1 MTSQS
6 SNPALEALR
15 QQWEAAAGGW
25 DAHSPMLRAWLAG
38 PTRTLFDAAGV
49 AEGQSALDVAAGA
62 GDQTLMLAERVGT
75 KGHILAT
82 DLSPS
87 LIESLKRH
95 AQDAGL
101 ATVEARVADAQDPLD
116 EADAFDAAVCRLG
129 LMLMP
134 EPSRCLSS
142 VHTTLKPGGRFAAL
156 VFAEPD
162 ANPCIRILMSTA
174 LRHAGLPPRDPFAS
188 GGLFSL
194 GRPGHL
200 DRLFE
205 EAGFREVSTFRI
217 DAPFRLPSVDGYMVF
232 LRSAAA
238 PVIAVLSKL
247 ESEAREAA
255 WRDIREQLLSE
266 FARPDGWIGPNT
278 LLVTAGRK

>member
-1 MTSQS
+1 
-6 SNPALEALR
+6 
-15 QQWEAAAGGW
+15 
-25 DAHSPMLRAWLAG
+25 MLRAWLTG

-49 AEGQSALDVAAGA
+49 AEGQSVLDLAAGA

-87 LIESLKRH
+87 LIESLKRN

-101 ATVEARVADAQDPLD
+101 ATVEAKVADAQDSLN
-116 EADAFDAAVCRLG
+116 EVDAFDAAVCRLG

-142 VHTTLKPGGRFAAL
+142 VHATLKPGGRFAAL

-174 LRHAGLPPRDPFAS
+174 LRHVGLPPRDPFAP
-188 GGLFSL
+188 GGLLSL

-217 DAPFRLPSVDGYMVF
+217 DAPFRLPSVDDYMRF

-247 ESEAREAA
+247 EPKAQQAA
-255 WRDIREQLLSE
+255 WRDMREQLSE
-266 FARPDGWIGPNT
+266 FARPEDWIGPNT

>member
-1 MTSQS
+1 
-6 SNPALEALR
+6 
-15 QQWEAAAGGW
+15 
-25 DAHSPMLRAWLAG
+25 MLRAWLAI

-49 AEGQSALDVAAGA
+49 AEGQSVLDVAAGA

-75 KGHILAT
+75 KGHIVAT

-101 ATVEARVADAQDPLD
+101 AIVEAKAVDAQGPLN
-116 EADAFDAAVCRLG
+116 ETDAFDAAVCRLG

-134 EPSRCLSS
+134 EPSRCLAS
-142 VHTTLKPGGRFAAL
+142 VHAALSPGGRFAAL

-174 LRHAGLPPRDPFAS
+174 LRHAGLAQRDPFAP
-188 GGLFSL
+188 GGLLSL

-205 EAGFREVSTFRI
+205 EVGFREISTFRI
-217 DAPFRLPSVDGYMVF
+217 DAPFRLPSVENYMTFV
-232 LRSAAA
+232 RSAAA
-238 PVIAVLSKL
+238 PVIALLSKL
-247 ESEAREAA
+247 EPDAREAA
-255 WRDIREQLLSE
+255 WQDMREQLSV
-266 FARPDGWIGPNT
+266 FASPEGWIGPNT

>member
-1 MTSQS
+1 MTDQS
-6 SNPALEALR
+6 SNLAPEASR
-15 QQWEAAAGGW
+15 RQWEAAAKGW
-25 DAHSPMLRAWLAG
+25 DAHSPMLRAWLAD

-49 AEGQSALDVAAGA
+49 TEGHSVLDVAAGA

-82 DLSPS
+82 DLSPA

-95 AQDAGL
+95 VQDTGL
-101 ATVEARVADAQDPLD
+101 ATVEAKVADAQDSLN
-116 EADAFDAAVCRLG
+116 EAGAFDAAVCRLG

-142 VHTTLKPGGRFAAL
+142 VHAALKPGGRFAAL

-174 LRHAGLPPRDPFAS
+174 LRHAGLPSRDPFTP
-188 GGLFSL
+188 GGLLSL
-194 GRPGHL
+194 GRPGRL
-200 DRLFE
+200 DCLFE
-205 EAGFREVSTFRI
+205 MAGFHEVSTFRV
-217 DAPFRLPSVDGYMVF
+217 DAPFRLPSVDDYIVF
-232 LRSAAA
+232 LRAAAA

-247 ESEAREAA
+247 EPEAQEAA
-255 WRDIREQLLSE
+255 WRDMREQLSE
-266 FARPDGWIGPNT
+266 FARPEGWIGPNT